1 MALTD
6 EERLIL
12 WRQFV
17 EVHGE
22 SQEAYDNS
30 VRAIAAAGVAVTV
43 SLATALKGIS
53 AVGLAAIA
61 LFLAS
66 LTLNLVSY
74 VTTQRDMTLRLSDLR
89 EGRDDAGVGNG
100 WTLATSL
107 LNTFAGVGV
116 VVGGAL
122 LAWFVAAKA

>member
-12 WRQFV
+12 WTQFV
-17 EVHGE
+17 EIHGE

-30 VRAIAAAGVAVTV
+30 VRAIAAAGVGVTA

-53 AVGLAAIA
+53 SIGIAAIA
-61 LFLAS
+61 LFLMS
-66 LTLNLVSY
+66 LTLNLASY
-74 VTTQRDMTLRLSDLR
+74 VTTQLDMTTRLGDLR
-89 EGRDDAGVGNG
+89 EGREDAGVTNG
-100 WTLATSL
+100 WTLATTF
-107 LNTFAGVGV
+107 LNIFAGAAV

-122 LAWFVAAKA
+122 LAWFVSAQA